1 MNFRQIDK
9 SPKTFV
15 LVFKTGDELAKG
27 LSTFA
32 EEQELSAASRFSRSR
47 QRRLQFP
54 GTCFRYR
61 LPPRHACLGSVLKP
75 IDQGN
80 SSKTIRW
87 DSSVTQSPTPYCVVG
102 INWTR
107 CFGTAE

>member
-32 EEQELSAASRFSRSR
+32 EEQKLSAASRFSRSR
-47 QRRLQFP
+47 QRRLHFP
-54 GTCFRYR
+54 GTCFHIACHPPCGPR
-61 LPPRHACLGSVLKP
+61 LRPELNRSGQLFENHQMGLFGNPVPHAVLRGRHQLDEVL
-75 IDQGN
+75 
-80 SSKTIRW
+80 RH
-87 DSSVTQSPTPYCVVG
+87 Y
-102 INWTR
+102 
-107 CFGTAE
+107 